1 MSLPFGGSTAPAIS
15 SPLLAWPS
23 RPSPAHRSPLSTPSS
38 FQTSFDSDLTRATSW
53 ESVHKGKGKERAM
66 PEVRIQQDRDDR
78 EQNDE
83 ETSHGD
89 EEQTSRRYPP
99 PKQPLSP
106 RQLGRIAQSFG
117 IVIPSLPF
125 SPSPTSSPNLLTAS
139 PTLSAASASSSR
151 LPAVSHSTS
160 IFHSPYLL
168 AVVPP
173 LSLLNLS
180 ASTAEEAEKRAKRW
194 RRGRLIPLQPTLGG
208 MLLAIAREFG
218 LPSTQGIDVYL
229 AQTETPRSISSASSS
244 ASFGSVEET
253 SGPLISAQTWT
264 TLFSPYLHGSASR
277 GSTPA
282 TTPRKPSSVGRDVF
296 PPSPLELTSRSR
308 LPSQNFKPDSTEPTP
323 TPPKASHQSTSSH
336 SSSTFPLTPVSG
348 VSLPPRAIVGTIE
361 FDVDRDVASWF
372 DEWSRLGPVP
382 SRARKLSS
390 VSDGGVGI
398 RELRLVRKVKDK
410 SATPFLRE
418 LDRNRTRARAL
429 TPDTSSSSSRRPS
442 DDTTQVDHLF
452 PSYSSEY
459 AKLQRSQSQKRG
471 TPSRTDPTRAMS
483 ASGSFGEFP
492 EDEGT
497 ATESDTVAE
506 DCGPDVSGDQLL
518 LDPGNVADLLASPI
532 QLEDDAPMVVLPSRK
547 LAELRQ
553 ELDKRGSAVV
563 MSDELD
569 NLEKRECGVASCLKR
584 KRRIRAD
591 APVMRQLSP
600 KEIRLTSPRMLTPRM
615 AAKVASLEF
624 PPLGPNAPAP
634 RSAPLPTPS
643 PLAATFHPDVPS
655 EDEDPASAP
664 PSTTF
669 EAARLAGTAA
679 MAPPAASDDLPQP
692 SWPAVP
698 YIALG
703 SPGSPSS
710 IQEYFKDIPRPGTT
724 SSPLSEETRK
734 RMEAAQ
740 AAAATTTS
748 GATEWKP
755 RRPVRPPTPNLDN
768 PDIVTHAVSPDM
780 VDVLLRSPPSA
791 VPVPPSPA
799 SPALAQGEGE
809 KERKRSRSNSISL
822 KGLKHMS
829 SRTFGRR
836 VSDKDAPPL
845 PFKDSDRDNIKDKD
859 RETVGLWKGGVSP
872 ATPTFPGLRD
882 RTDRSSAS
890 PSVNEFGTM
899 ATTGQDEPAAMAVH
913 SLPSRGDHGKGFG
926 RFLHFGRKGSD
937 SPKEKDR
944 HSHSHSH
951 SRDER
956 DRSRR
961 NLSIDGPIHISAPI
975 STTHHVIAG
984 PGASDSP
991 AQLMATLSRTDSY
1004 VPGSPRSAKSGMVP
1018 SPSIASGMATTP
1030 ASPRSVR
1037 RKPVPEMEAEGA
1049 GIGLGIGL
1057 GGAGVPQEDQQASRI
1072 KESMSLHSVASFV
1085 LEDPPKRRMP
1095 QGKAV

>member
-38 FQTSFDSDLTRATSW
+38 FQTSFDSDLTRTTSW
-53 ESVHKGKGKERAM
+53 DSGHKGKGKERAM
-66 PEVRIQQDRDDR
+66 PEVRIQQDQVDQ
-78 EQNDE
+78 EPNNDE
-83 ETSHGD
+83 IYHGD

-151 LPAVSHSTS
+151 LPTISHSTS
-160 IFHSPYLL
+160 ISHSPYLL

-180 ASTAEEAEKRAKRW
+180 ASTAEDAEKRSKRW

-244 ASFGSVEET
+244 ASFGSVEEA

-264 TLFSPYLHGSASR
+264 TLFSTYLHGSVSR

-282 TTPRKPSSVGRDVF
+282 TTPRKSSSIGRD
-296 PPSPLELTSRSR
+296 RR
-308 LPSQNFKPDSTEPTP
+308 L
-323 TPPKASHQSTSSH
+323 AS
-336 SSSTFPLTPVSG
+336 
-348 VSLPPRAIVGTIE
+348 PRAIVGTIE

-372 DEWSRLGPVP
+372 DEWSRLGPES
-382 SRARKLSS
+382 SRTRKLSS

-410 SATPFLRE
+410 TATPFLRE
-418 LDRNRTRARAL
+418 LDRNRTRTRAL
-429 TPDTSSSSSRRPS
+429 TPETSSSSSRRPS

-471 TPSRTDPTRAMS
+471 TPSRIDPTRAMS

-506 DCGPDVSGDQLL
+506 DSGADVSGDL
-518 LDPGNVADLLASPI
+518 LDPGKVADLLASPI
-532 QLEDDAPMVVLPSRK
+532 QLEDDAPIVVLPSRK

-569 NLEKRECGVASCLKR
+569 DLEKL
-584 KRRIRAD
+584 
-591 APVMRQLSP
+591 MRQLSP

-634 RSAPLPTPS
+634 RSAPLPAPS

-655 EDEDPASAP
+655 EDEDPASTP

-679 MAPPAASDDLPQP
+679 MAAPGASDDLPQP

-740 AAAATTTS
+740 AAAATTMP

-780 VDVLLRSPPSA
+780 VDVLLRSPPSV

-799 SPALAQGEGE
+799 SPAWAQGEGE

-845 PFKDSDRDNIKDKD
+845 PFKDSDRDNIRDKE

-872 ATPTFPGLRD
+872 ATSTFPGLRD
-882 RTDRSSAS
+882 RTDRSSTS
-890 PSVNEFGTM
+890 PSVNEFGAM
-899 ATTGQDEPAAMAVH
+899 ATTSQDESAAMAVH
-913 SLPSRGDHGKGFG
+913 SLPNRGDHGKGFG
-926 RFLHFGRKGSD
+926 RFLHFGRKVSD
-937 SPKEKDR
+937 SPKDKDR
-944 HSHSHSH
+944 HSHSHS
-951 SRDER
+951 RDI
-956 DRSRR
+956 RSRR

-1037 RKPVPEMEAEGA
+1037 RKPVPEMEAEGG

-1057 GGAGVPQEDQQASRI
+1057 GGSGAAQEDPQASRI
-1072 KESMSLHSVASFV
+1072 KGSMSLHSVASFV

-1095 QGKAV
+1095 QAKAV